1 MSNTAGVLFE
11 KETGFLSRAHGR
23 CKSNF
28 HTVVTMVVPYCTAQ
42 NETKEL
48 CNR

>member
-1 MSNTAGVLFE
+1 MSNTAGVLYE
-11 KETGFLSRAHGR
+11 TETGYFSRAHCR

-28 HTVVTMVVPYCTAQ
+28 HTVVTMVVPLCTAQ

-48 CNR
+48 YNR